1 MTTIAVCGEASVN
14 YDISGIYAMK
24 LRPVLLVVLLLAGF
38 YYVTTHLASTGTLS
52 PWLEELHPAG
62 SAANVATLRG
72 SDGAFDLN
80 VASAAPAFDAEE
92 QQNIAVYKKALPSV
106 VNITAT
112 EVRFDFFYR
121 RCRSRGRGL
130 ASSSTRTA

>member
-1 MTTIAVCGEASVN
+1 MQRRTW
-14 YDISGIYAMK
+14 
-24 LRPVLLVVLLLAGF
+24 RRLA
-38 YYVTTHLASTGTLS
+38 HWAPCLS
-52 PWLEELHPAG
+52 ELHPAS
-62 SAANVATLRG
+62 SAANVAALRG

-112 EVRFDFFYR
+112 EVRFRFFYGPVPL
-121 RCRSRGRGL
+121 SGTGFGL
-130 ASSSTRTA
+130 YTQQGWADPDQ